1 MRFVSMYKSISNKSM
16 KKSIFLLIINF
27 LPIFSFAQENMLVE
41 IGPMPGHYTDTTELH
56 WFLLSENNQKKSKLP
71 TFASKLEELKK
82 RPDFREMSLELESLQ
97 GTRQVARVNLK
108 KTASVNKDTL
118 TFLTGSCAFQYPF
131 PLNAGGKRK
140 RLNRIFST
148 MANENADFMVWT
160 GDNVYYLAGQW
171 NSYKAMVKENLRTR
185 LRGSYKEFLESCAQ
199 YATWD
204 DHDYGPNDSDSR
216 FKLKDTSLAVFKKF
230 WVNPYYGTN
239 GNNGVFCHFSQQDCD
254 FFILDSRFHCDKN
267 GGFNKLLGHIQMEW
281 LKEKLKASKANF
293 KFIFSG
299 TQFLPEDIYGE
310 TWGKYVNENE
320 EFTDFI
326 EKEKISGIVLIS
338 GDRHYSE
345 LNKKEREGTYP
356 LYEFTCSPLTSFMDP
371 SYPKNQALRV
381 EQTAIRDQN
390 YGRIKIFNAG
400 KERICRIEEFDTKG
414 KLFWKYDI
422 LLSELK

>member
-1 MRFVSMYKSISNKSM
+1 M
-16 KKSIFLLIINF
+16 KNCFFILIINL
-27 LPIFSFAQENMLVE
+27 LPVFVFAQENLFVE
-41 IGPMPGHYTDTTELH
+41 IGPMRGHYTDTTELH
-56 WFLLSENNQKKSKLP
+56 WFLLSESNQKKLDLP
-71 TFASKLEELKK
+71 SFGSKLEEFKK
-82 RPDFREMSLELESLQ
+82 APHYKDMSIELESL
-97 GTRQVARVNLK
+97 TDSRKVARVKLT
-108 KTASVNKDTL
+108 KTTSNTKDTL

-148 MANENADFMVWT
+148 MAKEKADFMVWT

-171 NSYKAMVKENLRTR
+171 NSYKAMANENIRTR
-185 LRGSYKEFLESCAQ
+185 LRTPYKAFLESCAH

-204 DHDYGPNDSDSR
+204 DHDYGPNDSDGR

-239 GNNGVFCHFSQQDCD
+239 GNDGVFCHFSQQDCD
-254 FFILDSRFHCDKN
+254 FFILDSRFHCDKK
-267 GGFNKLLGHIQMEW
+267 GGYIRLLGDVQMDW

-299 TQFLPEDIYGE
+299 TQFLPIQQHGE
-310 TWGKYVNENE
+310 TWGKYTIENGDFM
-320 EFTDFI
+320 EFL
-326 EKEKISGIVLIS
+326 EKEKINGVVLVS

-371 SYPKNQALRV
+371 SYPKNQPLRV
-381 EQTAIRDQN
+381 EKTAVRDQN
-390 YGRIKIFNAG
+390 YGKIKIYNEG

-414 KLFWKYDI
+414 KLIWKYDI
-422 LLSELK
+422 KLSELK

>member
-1 MRFVSMYKSISNKSM
+1 MLPV
-16 KKSIFLLIINF
+16 LI
-27 LPIFSFAQENMLVE
+27 FAQENLFVE
-41 IGPMPGHYTDTTELH
+41 IGPMKGHYTDTTELH
-56 WFLLSENNQKKSKLP
+56 WFLLSESNQKKLDLP
-71 TFASKLEELKK
+71 SFGSKLEEFKK
-82 RPDFREMSLELESLQ
+82 APHYKDMSIELESL
-97 GTRQVARVNLK
+97 TDSRKVARVKLT
-108 KTASVNKDTL
+108 KTTSNTKDTL

-148 MANENADFMVWT
+148 MAKEKADFMVWT

-171 NSYKAMVKENLRTR
+171 NSYKAMVNENIRTR
-185 LRGSYKEFLESCAQ
+185 LRTPNKAFLESCAH

-204 DHDYGPNDSDSR
+204 DHDYGPNDSDGR

-239 GNNGVFCHFSQQDCD
+239 GNDGVFCHFSQQDCD
-254 FFILDSRFHCDKN
+254 FFILDSRFHCDKK
-267 GGFNKLLGHIQMEW
+267 GGYIRLLGDVQMDW

-299 TQFLPEDIYGE
+299 TQFLPVEQHGE
-310 TWGKYVNENE
+310 TWGKYSIENGDFM
-320 EFTDFI
+320 EFL
-326 EKEKISGIVLIS
+326 EKEKINGVVLVS

-371 SYPKNQALRV
+371 SYPKNQPLRV
-381 EQTAIRDQN
+381 EKTAVRDQN
-390 YGRIKIFNAG
+390 YGRIKIYNEG

-414 KLFWKYDI
+414 KLIWKYDI
-422 LLSELK
+422 KLSELK

>member
-1 MRFVSMYKSISNKSM
+1 MSLVSYSKIIFLLSM
-16 KKSIFLLIINF
+16 KKSVCLFIIILLPFFVI
-27 LPIFSFAQENMLVE
+27 AQENMLVE
-41 IGPMPGHYTDTTELH
+41 IGPVKGHYTDTTELH
-56 WFLLSENNQKKSKLP
+56 WFLLSENNQKKSNLP

-82 RPDFREMSLELESLQ
+82 RPDFKEMSLELESLQ

-108 KTASVNKDTL
+108 KTTSVNKDTL

-131 PLNAGGKRK
+131 PLNAGGKRS
-140 RLNRIFST
+140 RMNRIFST
-148 MANENADFMVWT
+148 MAKEKADFMVWT

-171 NSYKAMVKENLRTR
+171 NSYKGMVNENIRTR
-185 LRGSYKEFLESCAQ
+185 LRPQYKEFLESCPQ

-267 GGFNKLLGHIQMEW
+267 GGYNKLLGDIQMEW

-299 TQFLPEDIYGE
+299 TQFLPVDIYGE

-422 LLSELK
+422 LLSELR

>member
-1 MRFVSMYKSISNKSM
+1 M
-16 KKSIFLLIINF
+16 KNCFLILIINL
-27 LPIFSFAQENMLVE
+27 LPITIFAQENFLVE
-41 IGPMPGHYTDTTELH
+41 IGPVKGHYTDTTELH
-56 WFLLSENNQKKSKLP
+56 WFLLTENNQKKSSLQSFG
-71 TFASKLEELKK
+71 TKLEEFKKRSDYKDMSIEMESLIDSRQIARVSLKK
-82 RPDFREMSLELESLQ
+82 SAERS
-97 GTRQVARVNLK
+97 
-108 KTASVNKDTL
+108 KDTL

-148 MANENADFMVWT
+148 MANEKADFMVWT

-171 NSYKAMVKENLRTR
+171 NSYKGMVNENIRTR
-185 LRGSYKEFLESCAQ
+185 LRTPYKDFLESCAQ

-204 DHDYGPNDSDSR
+204 DHDYGPNDSDGR
-216 FKLKDTSLAVFKKF
+216 FKLKDTSLSVFKKF
-230 WVNPYYGTN
+230 WVNPYYGTT
-239 GNNGVFCHFSQQDCD
+239 GEDGVFCHFSQQDCD
-254 FFILDSRFHCDKN
+254 FFILDSRFHCDKK
-267 GGFNKLLGHIQMEW
+267 GGYNKLLGDLQMEW

-299 TQFLPEDIYGE
+299 TQFLPIGQHGE
-310 TWGKYVNENE
+310 TWGKYADENAA
-320 EFTDFI
+320 FLDFL
-326 EKEKISGIVLIS
+326 EKEKISGVVFVS

-371 SYPKNQALRV
+371 SYPKNQPLRV
-381 EQTAIRDQN
+381 ENTDIRDQN
-390 YGRIKIFNAG
+390 YGRIKIYNEG

-422 LLSELK
+422 RLSELK

>member
-1 MRFVSMYKSISNKSM
+1 M
-16 KKSIFLLIINF
+16 
-27 LPIFSFAQENMLVE
+27 LPITIFAQENFLVE
-41 IGPMPGHYTDTTELH
+41 IGPVKGHYTDTTELH
-56 WFLLSENNQKKSKLP
+56 WFLLTENNQKKSTLQSFG
-71 TFASKLEELKK
+71 TKLEEFKKRSDYKDMSIEMESLLGSRQIARVSLKK
-82 RPDFREMSLELESLQ
+82 SAERS
-97 GTRQVARVNLK
+97 
-108 KTASVNKDTL
+108 KDTL

-148 MANENADFMVWT
+148 MANEKADFMVWT

-171 NSYKAMVKENLRTR
+171 NSYKGMVNENIRTR
-185 LRGSYKEFLESCAQ
+185 LRTPYKDFLESCAQ

-204 DHDYGPNDSDSR
+204 DHDYGPNDSDGR
-216 FKLKDTSLAVFKKF
+216 FKLKDTSLSVFKKF
-230 WVNPYYGTN
+230 WVNPYYGTT
-239 GNNGVFCHFSQQDCD
+239 GEDGVFCHFSQQDCD
-254 FFILDSRFHCDKN
+254 FFILDSRFHCDKK
-267 GGFNKLLGHIQMEW
+267 GGYNKLLGDLQMEW

-299 TQFLPEDIYGE
+299 TQFLPIEQHGE
-310 TWGKYVNENE
+310 TWGKYADENAA
-320 EFTDFI
+320 FLDFL
-326 EKEKISGIVLIS
+326 EKEKISGVVFVS

-371 SYPKNQALRV
+371 SYPKNQPLRV

-390 YGRIKIFNAG
+390 YGRIKIFNEG

-414 KLFWKYDI
+414 KLFWKHDI
-422 LLSELK
+422 RLSELK